1 MTEETLPID
10 VQDTQTQQQK
20 TMTEEPLPLELDLKE
35 DTIIKVMGIGG
46 GGCNAVNYMYQ
57 KGIKDVSFLVCNT
70 DRAALGKSSVPAKL
84 QLGTGLGAGG
94 EPTKAQQYAEESR
107 DRIREALDDGTK
119 MLFITAGMGG
129 GTGTGASA
137 VVAEIAQEMGI
148 LTVGIVTIPFA
159 FEGAIK
165 IRKAMTGVARL
176 AKHVD
181 ALLIINNE
189 KLKQIYPNLEFIEAF
204 AKSDDVVCNA
214 AKSIAEIIT
223 IPGYI
228 NTDFA
233 DVYNTLKNG
242 NMAIMNVGEASG
254 ENRITEAINDAL
266 NSPLIN
272 TNDVHGAKRVLMQ
285 FYFSNSQAIKMN
297 EIDQIKHFIEEV
309 GDEVEVQ
316 WGATIDESLGE
327 TVRVTI
333 IATGYDVTSIPML
346 DDDENDVMQ
355 VEGESKKKE
364 GKTIEQAIVENYPE
378 QMKGPKE
385 DEKPQ
390 ELDLTGAIQ
399 EIQTKPQ
406 PEEVLPHRED
416 DINSDYDIS
425 FDDSDE
431 QPDVRPAEPIV
442 QQTHKPDQHESLLKK
457 WMRNRRSN

>member
-1 MTEETLPID
+1 MTEETLSID

-20 TMTEEPLPLELDLKE
+20 TMTEESLPLELDLKE

-84 QLGTGLGAGG
+84 QLGTG
-94 EPTKAQQYAEESR
+94 
-107 DRIREALDDGTK
+107 
-119 MLFITAGMGG
+119 
-129 GTGTGASA
+129 A

-189 KLKQIYPNLEFIEAF
+189 KLKQIYPDLEFLNAF
-204 AKSDDVVCNA
+204 SKSDDVVCNA

-228 NTDFA
+228 NTDLA
-233 DVYNTLKNG
+233 DVYNTLKDG

-316 WGATIDESLGE
+316 WGATIDDSLGE

-399 EIQTKPQ
+399 ETQTTPQ
-406 PEEVLPHRED
+406 QEEVLPHRED

-442 QQTHKPDQHESLLKK
+442 QQTPKTDQHESLLKK